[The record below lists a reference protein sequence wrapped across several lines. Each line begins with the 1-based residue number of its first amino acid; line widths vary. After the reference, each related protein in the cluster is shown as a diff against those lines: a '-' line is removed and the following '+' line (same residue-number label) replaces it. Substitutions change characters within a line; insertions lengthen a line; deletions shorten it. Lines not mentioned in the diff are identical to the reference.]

1 MADDTEKLQ
10 VNVDFTP
17 YPELYKQL
25 EQMVA
30 DDMTDRSKFLRRL
43 VSQEWGRRQQMSLPL
58 SGTGTTGKNRKATPA
73 TAA

>member
-43 VSQEWGRRQQMSLPL
+43 VSQEWGRRQ
-58 SGTGTTGKNRKATPA
+58 
-73 TAA
+73 